1 MDLSSIYSKSW
12 DLIKKYK
19 ILWLFGFFAG
29 CGQASGSSGRTS
41 YSQNSAGSNTD
52 FMNLF
57 PPEVQ
62 RWFLDIEQN
71 IENNPFEFLS
81 IFAGFF
87 VVAIIFSLLL
97 TALRIYGKIGII
109 SGVVLSEKG
118 AETIGFDQ
126 INPAAKK
133 YFWRIVFLYVLVSLA
148 GFAVGIAIFLSI
160 FTIVLLIPMICF
172 GVIFLMI
179 LNLLLNQIFIAIV
192 LEDLNPLEAFKR
204 SWSVVT
210 SNIPLYL
217 TVGIVNFFGLM
228 IIAFVLS
235 IPVITI
241 FGAFIFL
248 DTFAFYGMMGS
259 LLVIGL
265 LYAVIYSPIMAFKE
279 STWVLTYMQAAN
291 LNFGE
296 ADGAGTDLE
305 EVVT

>member
-1 MDLSSIYSKSW
+1 M
-12 DLIKKYK
+12 
-19 ILWLFGFFAG
+19 
-29 CGQASGSSGRTS
+29 
-41 YSQNSAGSNTD
+41 
-52 FMNLF
+52 
-57 PPEVQ
+57 
-62 RWFLDIEQN
+62 
-71 IENNPFEFLS
+71 
-81 IFAGFF
+81 
-87 VVAIIFSLLL
+87 
-97 TALRIYGKIGII
+97 
-109 SGVVLSEKG
+109 
-118 AETIGFDQ
+118 
-126 INPAAKK
+126 INPTAKK

-204 SWSVVT
+204 SWSLVT

-235 IPVITI
+235 IPFIAI
-241 FGAFIFL
+241 IGAFVFI
-248 DTFAFYGMMGS
+248 DTFTFYGMMVS
-259 LLVIGL
+259 AIIMGL

-291 LNFGE
+291 LSLDDTGVE
-296 ADGAGTDLE
+296 GMELE
-305 EVVT
+305 EVVI